1 MNAIG
6 IDLGGT
12 KMEAQVFD
20 DAWSVAVRRRRDT
33 PKDYADW

>member
-1 MNAIG
+1 MTAIG

-20 DAWSVAVRRRRDT
+20 DAWSMTAREQRAWAF
-33 PKDYADW
+33 K